1 MNIVTLTTDFGLRDF
16 SVGVTK
22 AALMQLI
29 EGVQIV
35 DISHQISP
43 FNLAE
48 AAYILKHSYAA
59 FPKGSIHIVGI
70 ESERTPENQH
80 LAIAFDDHFFVG
92 ANNGIFSLLMEE
104 QQADKI
110 VEINIHDNLMSTF
123 PVLDTFVQI
132 AAHLAKKGSLDVIG
146 KPLKKIK
153 ELKNIKPVVDHDKKQ
168 ILGSVIY
175 IDNYG
180 NIITN
185 ITQKLFE
192 SVGKTRP
199 FTIFARTVK
208 FKQLFT
214 SYGAAI
220 DWSLPKEK
228 RQEDGKKMALF
239 NSVGHL
245 ELALYKSNPETV
257 GGANTLFGLTY
268 RDVIT
273 VQFE

>member
-1 MNIVTLTTDFGLRDF
+1 MNIVTLTTDFGLKDF

-22 AALMQLI
+22 AALMQCI
-29 EGVQIV
+29 ENVQIV

-48 AAYILKHSYAA
+48 AAYILKNSYGA

-70 ESERTPENQH
+70 ESEKTPENQH
-80 LAIAFDDHFFVG
+80 LVIAFDDHFFIG

-104 QQADKI
+104 KKADKI
-110 VEINIHDNLMSTF
+110 VEINIHNTLVSSF

-132 AAHLAKKGSLDVIG
+132 AAHLSQKGTMEVIG
-146 KPLKKIK
+146 KPINKIR
-153 ELKNIKPVVDHDKKQ
+153 ELKNIKPIIDIDKKQ

-185 ITQKLFE
+185 ITKKQFE

-199 FTIFARTVK
+199 FTILARTVK
-208 FKQLFT
+208 FKKIHN
-214 SYGAAI
+214 SYSDAI
-220 DWSLPKEK
+220 DWSISREK
-228 RQEDGKKMALF
+228 RYEDGKKIALF

-245 ELALYKSNPETV
+245 ELALYKSNPTTV
-257 GGANTLFGLTY
+257 GGASSLFGLTY
-268 RDVIT
+268 RDAIT
-273 VQFE
+273 IQFE

>member
-1 MNIVTLTTDFGLRDF
+1 MNIVTLTTDFGLKDF

-22 AALMQLI
+22 AALMQRI

-48 AAYILKHSYAA
+48 AAYILKYSYSA

-70 ESERTPENQH
+70 ESEQTPENQH
-80 LAIAFDDHFFVG
+80 LAMAFDGHFFIG

-104 QQADKI
+104 KKAEKI
-110 VEINIHDNLMSTF
+110 VEINIHNNIISSF

-132 AAHLAKKGSLDVIG
+132 AAHLSQNGTLEVVG
-146 KPLKKIK
+146 RPLKKIK
-153 ELKNIKPVVDHDKKQ
+153 ELTNIKPVVDPEKKQ
-168 ILGSVIY
+168 LLGSVIY

-185 ITQKLFE
+185 ITQKLFQ
-192 SVGKTRP
+192 SIGKTRP
-199 FTIFARTVK
+199 FTIFARNVK
-208 FKQLFT
+208 FKKIHA
-214 SYGAAI
+214 SYSDAI

-228 RQEDGKKMALF
+228 RQEDGKKIALF
-239 NSVGHL
+239 NSAGHL
-245 ELALYKSNPETV
+245 ELALYKSNPTTV

-273 VQFE
+273 IQFE

>member
-1 MNIVTLTTDFGLRDF
+1 MNIVTLTTDFGLKDF

-22 AALMQLI
+22 AALMQRI

-48 AAYILKHSYAA
+48 AAYILKHSYSA

-70 ESERTPENQH
+70 ESEQTPENQH
-80 LAIAFDDHFFVG
+80 LAMAFNGHYFIG

-104 QQADKI
+104 QKAEKI
-110 VEINIHDNLMSTF
+110 VEINIHNNIISSF

-132 AAHLAKKGSLDVIG
+132 AAHLSQKGTLEVVG
-146 KPLKKIK
+146 RPLKKIK
-153 ELKNIKPVVDHDKKQ
+153 ELTNIKPVVDPEKKQ
-168 ILGSVIY
+168 LLGSVIY

-185 ITQKLFE
+185 ITQKLFQ
-192 SVGKTRP
+192 SIGKTRP
-199 FTIFARTVK
+199 FTIFARNVK
-208 FKQLFT
+208 FKKIHA
-214 SYGAAI
+214 SYSDAI

-228 RQEDGKKMALF
+228 RQEDGKKIALF
-239 NSVGHL
+239 NSAGHL
-245 ELALYKSNPETV
+245 ELALYKSNPTTV
-257 GGANTLFGLTY
+257 GGANSLFGLTY

-273 VQFE
+273 IQFQ